1 MDAQKNQKR
10 DQRWESNPGPQQSVL
25 RAITPTP
32 PLDRNLDTN
41 FPMHTYLS
49 TMSRDRSSRRFYR
62 AESMH
67 DLLSFMDKGQAASDE
82 NRWTFEC
89 AWEAANKAEDGLR
102 VGSERREPQFEC
114 TWEAANKVGGIYTV
128 IRSKAYVSTEEMGDN
143 YCLLGPYKEHCA
155 RQEVEETE
163 FPPNG
168 PLAIAVNAMRSK
180 GYKLHCGTW
189 LVDGNPQIILFDIGS
204 AAWQLDG
211 YKQQLWE
218 TCSLGIPHLDI
229 EANDAVILGFMVA
242 EFITEQQL
250 WETCSLG
257 MPHLDLEANDAVIPG
272 FMVAEFIAE
281 FRKVAENYSDTPPR
295 VVTHF
300 HEWQAGMGLIILRVR
315 HIDVATVFT
324 THATLLGRYLCA
336 GNTDFYNNLDK
347 FAVDEEAGKRQ
358 IYHRYCM
365 ERAAAHMTHIFT
377 TVSDITGYEAEH
389 LLKRKADIIT
399 PNGLNV
405 KKFSALHE
413 FQNLHALAKDKIHEF
428 VRGHFYGHFNFDLD
442 KTLYLFTA
450 GRYEF
455 GNKGADIFIEAL
467 ARLNHYLKS
476 SGSDVTVVAFL
487 IFPAKTNNF
496 NVESLR
502 GHAVTKALRD
512 TISDIQQKVGKRMYD
527 ICLRGHLPEPS
538 DLLHKDETVRLKRCL
553 YALQR
558 DGLPPVTTH
567 NVVDDWSDPV
577 LNAVRRCQMFNTV
590 NDNVKV
596 IFHPEFLTSTNP
608 LFGLDYE
615 EFVRGC
621 HLGVFPSYYEPWGYT
636 PAECTV
642 MGIPSITTNL
652 SGFGCFMQEHIADP
666 MSYGIY
672 VVDRRYISLEGSV
685 QQLAQYMFDFTNG
698 NGRAISLEEQITVGG
713 EKSSSS
719 DEPEDEALAGL
730 PPGGLTSMS
739 RRQRIIQRNR
749 TERLSDLMDWRN
761 LGIYYR
767 QARAQALKIVYPDYV
782 DHMDQELGK
791 RFNYP
796 RPISE
801 PPSPSHSMRRQ
812 PQPTFVK
819 STKDTDTQTS
829 ITQKSLEVLDI
840 KVDSTEVKF
849 ERLNE
854 SESDTFRTP
863 NENFRSPNEN
873 LLEPLGDA
881 VSEQIEELISKLN
894 SVEDK

>member
-1 MDAQKNQKR
+1 
-10 DQRWESNPGPQQSVL
+10 
-25 RAITPTP
+25 
-32 PLDRNLDTN
+32 
-41 FPMHTYLS
+41 
-49 TMSRDRSSRRFYR
+49 MSRDRSSRRFYR

-89 AWEAANKAEDGLR
+89 A
-102 VGSERREPQFEC
+102 
-114 TWEAANKVGGIYTV
+114 WEAANKVGGIYTV

-242 EFITEQQL
+242 EFIT
-250 WETCSLG
+250 
-257 MPHLDLEANDAVIPG
+257 
-272 FMVAEFIAE
+272 E

-685 QQLAQYMFDFTNG
+685 QQLAQYMFDFT
-698 NGRAISLEEQITVGG
+698 
-713 EKSSSS
+713 K
-719 DEPEDEALAGL
+719 
-730 PPGGLTSMS
+730 MS

-801 PPSPSHSMRRQ
+801 PPSPSHSRATTPAASVHGSDDEDEVDEEKELAELRI
-812 PQPTFVK
+812 
-819 STKDTDTQTS
+819 KD
-829 ITQKSLEVLDI
+829 
-840 KVDSTEVKF
+840 
-849 ERLNE
+849 N
-854 SESDTFRTP
+854 
-863 NENFRSPNEN
+863 
-873 LLEPLGDA
+873 
-881 VSEQIEELISKLN
+881 
-894 SVEDK
+894 